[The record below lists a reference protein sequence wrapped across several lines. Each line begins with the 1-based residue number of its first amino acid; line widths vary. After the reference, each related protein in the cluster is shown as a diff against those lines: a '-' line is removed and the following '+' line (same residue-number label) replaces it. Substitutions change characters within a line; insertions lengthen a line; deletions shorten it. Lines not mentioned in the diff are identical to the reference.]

1 MCVSVWRVR
10 ACKEIKGDMQCTLY
24 VELAVQELTVLAKKF
39 TTPLLAEECCE
50 SEATEDKSEQ
60 MLSNSP
66 ASTGGDSEDKS
77 EQVPSNSPSSTGN
90 DSNDGHQGNSQPSC
104 SASIPIESLDT
115 LELVSHKISY
125 IHSAAEVRRALCEVL
140 LFSEPVSSTR
150 LSYSAK
156 TMQQL

>member
-66 ASTGGDSEDKS
+66 ASTGGQSRF
-77 EQVPSNSPSSTGN
+77 QIILHN

-125 IHSAAEVRRALCEVL
+125 IHSAAEIRRALCEVL

-156 TMQQL
+156 TMQ